1 MAYQA
6 VFKRFELK
14 YLLTQAQKQRI
25 LEAME
30 PHMAPDDYGLTT
42 IRNVYYD
49 TPTYRLIRRSLEKPV
64 YKEKLRLRSYRR
76 AEADSDVFVEIK
88 KKYKG
93 VVYKRRVA
101 MPESQAMAWLAGG
114 APPGEKSQIAREIE
128 TFRRYYG
135 EVCPTVFL
143 SYDRQA
149 WYCREGSDF
158 RVTFDTDIRARC
170 TELSL
175 ERPAGGAL
183 ILPGGQVLM
192 ELKCSGG
199 IPLWMVALLTEEK
212 LYKTSFSKYGT
223 AYQQL
228 IFPKQKEAI
237 THE

>member
-1 MAYQA
+1 MAYRS
-6 VFKRFELK
+6 VFARYENK
-14 YLLTQAQKQRI
+14 YLLSRDQYERLTA
-25 LEAME
+25 AMT
-30 PHMAPDDYGLTT
+30 PYMAPDDYGLTT

-93 VVYKRRVA
+93 VAYKRRVA

-149 WYCREGSDF
+149 WYCRGGSDF

-183 ILPGGQVLM
+183 ILPPELVLM
-192 ELKCSGG
+192 ELKCGGG

>member
-1 MAYQA
+1 MAYRS
-6 VFKRFELK
+6 VFARYENK
-14 YLLTQAQKQRI
+14 YLLSRDQYERLTA
-25 LEAME
+25 AMT
-30 PHMAPDDYGLTT
+30 PYMAPDDYGLTT

-149 WYCREGSDF
+149 WYCRGGSDF

-183 ILPGGQVLM
+183 ILPPELVLM
-192 ELKCSGG
+192 ELKCGGG

>member
-1 MAYQA
+1 MAYRS
-6 VFKRFELK
+6 VFARYENK
-14 YLLTQAQKQRI
+14 YLLSRDQYERLTA
-25 LEAME
+25 AMT
-30 PHMAPDDYGLTT
+30 PYMAPDDYGLTT

-149 WYCREGSDF
+149 WYCRGGSDF

-183 ILPGGQVLM
+183 ILPPELVLM
-192 ELKCSGG
+192 ELKCGG

>member
-1 MAYQA
+1 M
-6 VFKRFELK
+6 
-14 YLLTQAQKQRI
+14 
-25 LEAME
+25 
-30 PHMAPDDYGLTT
+30 
-42 IRNVYYD
+42 
-49 TPTYRLIRRSLEKPV
+49 
-64 YKEKLRLRSYRR
+64 
-76 AEADSDVFVEIK
+76 
-88 KKYKG
+88 
-93 VVYKRRVA
+93 
-101 MPESQAMAWLAGG
+101 
-114 APPGEKSQIAREIE
+114 
-128 TFRRYYG
+128 
-135 EVCPTVFL
+135 FL

-237 THE
+237 THG

>member
-1 MAYQA
+1 MAYRS
-6 VFKRFELK
+6 VFARYENK
-14 YLLTQAQKQRI
+14 YLLSRDQYERLTA
-25 LEAME
+25 AMT
-30 PHMAPDDYGLTT
+30 PYMAPDDYGITT

-49 TPTYRLIRRSLEKPV
+49 TPTCRLIRRSLEKPV

-76 AEADSDVFVEIK
+76 VTAGDDVFVEIK
-88 KKYKG
+88 KKYDG

-101 MPESQAMAWLAGG
+101 MAECRAIDWLAGG
-114 APPGEKSQIAREIE
+114 IMGQTGQIAREIE

-149 WYCREGSDF
+149 WYCRGGSDF

-183 ILPGGQVLM
+183 ILPPELVLM
-192 ELKCSGG
+192 ELKCGGG